1 MVTASIATLNYFIP
15 IFAFLLVFII
25 IYALL
30 KKTAVLG
37 DDNFV
42 ALFISFILATF
53 FIIRASLVEFVAFSS
68 AWFSVFI
75 VCVFMIML
83 LIGFTHG
90 KLDVIQKPWL
100 AWVLLV
106 ALIVFFVISSAFT
119 FNWAVNWDKVQ
130 NWFNTDWFGF
140 VLLLVIAA
148 VVSWVLAKK

>member
-1 MVTASIATLNYFIP
+1 
-15 IFAFLLVFII
+15 
-25 IYALL
+25 
-30 KKTAVLG
+30 
-37 DDNFV
+37 
-42 ALFISFILATF
+42 
-53 FIIRASLVEFVAFSS
+53 
-68 AWFSVFI
+68 
-75 VCVFMIML
+75 MIML

-90 KLDVIQKPWL
+90 KLDVIRKPWL

-140 VLLLVIAA
+140 VLLLIIAA